1 MRKVTCPV
9 CKNFMAQEFFNP
21 GPQPLATLG
30 WPETSENAKNMDRFA
45 MDYVQCPECTHVW
58 NASFSYDSIPYQ
70 TNPSRMFNQGYIWQG
85 FLQEVRHK
93 LVSKLEKNPVITE
106 IGCGEGHFLRGI
118 SDALAGQGRFLGFDP
133 DVSGESGL
141 GIEFQARLFDPFLD
155 VIEYEPDLIIM
166 RHVLEHL
173 VEPKEFISSL
183 SWAANSIKKET
194 ILYVEVPCI
203 DRVLETDRLSD
214 FFYEHPSHFTS
225 RSFNRLLSPH
235 TSHAKV
241 SFGYGREVIYSVL
254 SLGPSVEA
262 SEQAV
267 WTKNF
272 FKRTK
277 SSIATVKSQLKA
289 VIASGKKI
297 AVWGGTGKAAAFIN
311 HYQLEL
317 ADFPLVVDSDKTKV
331 GTFVA
336 GTGQLI
342 EYRDV
347 LLSQKVD
354 VVIIPSQWRARDIC
368 AEMAQEN
375 IRVPE
380 ILIEHQGRLIN
391 FNSDIHPY

>member
-93 LVSKLEKNPVITE
+93 LVSKLEKNPVIIE

-173 VEPKEFISSL
+173 VEPKSS
-183 SWAANSIKKET
+183 S
-194 ILYVEVPCI
+194 
-203 DRVLETDRLSD
+203 
-214 FFYEHPSHFTS
+214 
-225 RSFNRLLSPH
+225 
-235 TSHAKV
+235 
-241 SFGYGREVIYSVL
+241 
-254 SLGPSVEA
+254 
-262 SEQAV
+262 QA
-267 WTKNF
+267 
-272 FKRTK
+272 
-277 SSIATVKSQLKA
+277 
-289 VIASGKKI
+289 
-297 AVWGGTGKAAAFIN
+297 
-311 HYQLEL
+311 
-317 ADFPLVVDSDKTKV
+317 
-331 GTFVA
+331 
-336 GTGQLI
+336 
-342 EYRDV
+342 YRG
-347 LLSQKVD
+347 LRIQ
-354 VVIIPSQWRARDIC
+354 
-368 AEMAQEN
+368 
-375 IRVPE
+375 
-380 ILIEHQGRLIN
+380 
-391 FNSDIHPY
+391 